1 MKYTYLL
8 LLLFTL
14 ALLTGCQPPDTAGV
28 GHIIATPKNSEL
40 PFPVYRSFEE
50 IEPLFQQRNDTTYVI
65 NFWATWCA
73 PCVEE
78 LPLFE
83 KLAKEYAGK
92 PLKIILLSLD
102 LARDLDG
109 RLVTFLAEHQVSS
122 SVVVLLDDKLLQ
134 WKARVDKRWGGQI
147 PMTII
152 YKRDLRIIA
161 REQFA
166 TYFDLQEKVDPLLR
180 NP

>member
-1 MKYTYLL
+1 MKNLFLL
-8 LLLFTL
+8 LSIAFLF
-14 ALLTGCQPPDTAGV
+14 GCQPPDTNGI
-28 GHIIATPKNSEL
+28 GRLLETPSNSEL
-40 PFPVYRSFEE
+40 PFPVYRSFDDLQ
-50 IEPLFQQRNDTTYVI
+50 PLFEQRNDTTYVI

-83 KLAKEYAGK
+83 RLGEEYADK
-92 PLKIILLSLD
+92 PLKIVLLSLD

-109 RLVTFLAEHQVSS
+109 RLIDFIEKNRVSS
-122 SVVVLLDDKLLQ
+122 SVVVLLDQKLLE

-166 TYFDLQEKVDPLLR
+166 TYFDLTEKVLPLLGE
-180 NP
+180 